1 MATKRKK
8 KLDQYDQAGIDSIPY
23 TLALTMATKKNSAMA
38 AGKRDPYIPKTPEAW
53 MIEGGNLKEPS
64 QGWKDLIA
72 KEGKKAGYQGAKGT
86 SKTIKYPPPKKK
98 KTAKK
103 PSR

>member
-8 KLDQYDQAGIDSIPY
+8 KLDQLGIDSTSY
-23 TLALTMATKKNSAMA
+23 TLALT
-38 AGKRDPYIPKTPEAW
+38 GKRDPYIPKTPEAW

-86 SKTIKYPPPKKK
+86 SKTINYPPPKKK